1 MDFRQISYFVALYEE
16 GSVTRAAQRL
26 NVVQPAVSMQIAKLE
41 RDLDHKLF
49 DRLSKAMVPTVAG
62 RTLYRLV
69 VPVLH
74 SLTLARGHM
83 AKLSGVTS
91 GRITIGMLSSLAVSF
106 VPDMLIA
113 FAHDYPE
120 VEVVIIDGYSSTFID
135 LVNQGA
141 LDFAVINKPPRR
153 LGLTVEPLVE
163 ERMVYVTAATR
174 KQPKSPINIT
184 DLQQA
189 KLILPSQRH
198 GLRAELERHFGAR
211 DVSLSLQLEMDSIQ
225 GICEVVARSDWATI
239 LPSLGVSLGIA
250 DGRLASR
257 TINPPMTR
265 QLAII
270 HHPRHPLTPAADAF
284 LERFRSHVGKAVA
297 RGDHGG

>member
-1 MDFRQISYFVALYEE
+1 MDFRQITYFVALYEE
-16 GSVTRAAQRL
+16 GSVTRAAHRL

-41 RDLDHKLF
+41 RDLNQKLF
-49 DRLSKAMVPTVAG
+49 ERQSKAMVPTVAG

-83 AKLSGVTS
+83 AKLSGVIS
-91 GRITIGMLSSLAVSF
+91 GRITIGMLASLAVSF
-106 VPDMLIA
+106 VPDMLIT
-113 FAHDYPE
+113 FARDYPE
-120 VEVVIIDGYSSTFID
+120 VEVVVIDGYSSAFID

-153 LGLTVEPLVE
+153 LGLTVDPLVE

-174 KQPKSPINIT
+174 KQPNTPI
-184 DLQQA
+184 DVSELQQA

-198 GLRAELERHFGAR
+198 GLRTELDRHLEAR
-211 DVSLSLQLEMDSIQ
+211 DVSLDLQLEMDSIQ
-225 GICEVVARSDWATI
+225 GICEIVARSEWATI
-239 LPSLGVSLGIA
+239 LPSLGVRGGIA
-250 DGRLASR
+250 DGRLAAR

-284 LERFRSHVGKAVA
+284 IDRLRDHVGKAVD

>member
-16 GSVTRAAQRL
+16 GSMTRAANRL

-41 RDLDHKLF
+41 RDLDQQLF
-49 DRLSKAMVPTVAG
+49 ERRSKAMVPTVAG

-74 SLTLARGHM
+74 GLTLAREQM

-91 GRITIGMLSSLAVSF
+91 GRITIGMLVSLTASF
-106 VPDMLIA
+106 LPDMLIA
-113 FAHDYPE
+113 FARDYPE
-120 VEVVIIDGYSSTFID
+120 VEVVIVDGYSSTFID

-153 LGLTVEPLVE
+153 LGLIVEPLVE
-163 ERMVYVTAATR
+163 ERMVYVTEAGRTQNHAPIKAAE
-174 KQPKSPINIT
+174 
-184 DLQQA
+184 LQQA
-189 KLILPSQRH
+189 MLILPSSRH
-198 GLRAELERHFGAR
+198 GLRAELDRHFEAR
-211 DVSLSLQLEMDSIQ
+211 DISLNLQLEMDSIQ
-225 GICEVVARSDWATI
+225 GICEIVASSDWATI
-239 LPSLGVSLGIA
+239 LPSLAVSRGIA
-250 DGRLASR
+250 DGRLAAREIS
-257 TINPPMTR
+257 PPMTR

-284 LERFRSHVGKAVA
+284 ISRLRTHVAKAVN
-297 RGDHGG
+297 HGNNER